1 MKIGIIGMGVVGKT
15 LYKAFKKLKHN
26 CLGIDLKNKYQI
38 LKLID
43 CEIIYV
49 CLPTNQLKKKLDTGE
64 IEKYLKMFDKVKFK
78 GIIAIKSTL
87 NPGDTEK
94 FSRKY
99 KMLKNNICFVPEFLR
114 ERCALK
120 DFTKNHDL
128 LLIGTN
134 KKKNIKK
141 IIKSHGSYPQKI
153 SIVKPTEAELI
164 KMFSNAYNATRIVF
178 ANSFFE
184 VCKKLKIDYSNILK
198 EYLKRSMSTGKYLE
212 CDDNLRGFGGKCLPK
227 DLAAL
232 DFVAQ
237 KRSSKIKFFKDVIKQ
252 NNNFKV
258 TIKK

>member
-1 MKIGIIGMGVVGKT
+1 
-15 LYKAFKKLKHN
+15 
-26 CLGIDLKNKYQI
+26 
-38 LKLID
+38 
-43 CEIIYV
+43 
-49 CLPTNQLKKKLDTGE
+49 
-64 IEKYLKMFDKVKFK
+64 
-78 GIIAIKSTL
+78 
-87 NPGDTEK
+87 
-94 FSRKY
+94 
-99 KMLKNNICFVPEFLR
+99 
-114 ERCALK
+114 
-120 DFTKNHDL
+120 
-128 LLIGTN
+128 
-134 KKKNIKK
+134 
-141 IIKSHGSYPQKI
+141 
-153 SIVKPTEAELI
+153 
-164 KMFSNAYNATRIVF
+164 MFSNAYNATRIVF